1 MTKDVLVSIS
11 GKHIGIV
18 SQSDEVIEAVGTDD
32 DEIEVVTPASYYCRN
47 GKHYIIYDEVMEGM
61 SGSIKNKIKISGPDS
76 LEIMKTGI
84 SNSHMVFEKNKKNL
98 TYYRTPYGQMLVGVN
113 TRDMHISVKEDKI
126 DVLVTIGGDDTNG
139 AAKKLYETEGIPVI
153 GFPKTIDNDL
163 RTRTMHHYNGQDIE
177 AVICPGFP
185 SAARTVTRL
194 TNMLR
199 TTTESHKRVMVMEV
213 MGRDAGWLTATAMHG
228 GADMVLIPECP
239 MTAERKEFFFE
250 RVKELYMRNRKRCL
264 VIAVSEG
271 TRWYDDETGKVD
283 VVYASSEKDEYG
295 HARFG
300 GVSGVIA
307 NEISHRLGLDA
318 RSQISGYYARAGEC
332 REYDRRLTST
342 LADKVVDLL
351 LRQAYGQMPVLNK
364 VVHYDALEEFNTSS
378 IDMGSIGNIPLPD
391 VYYDKNTFSVTDAYR
406 DFLGHVMEPM
416 KMMQFDYDFPVVLP
430 ENK

>member
-1 MTKDVLVSIS
+1 MGLDHKLFHGKTLAILS
-11 GKHIGIV
+11 GGG
-18 SQSDEVIEAVGTDD
+18 D
-32 DEIEVVTPASYYCRN
+32 TPAINSSIESVRN
-47 GKHYIIYDEVMEGM
+47 RASILGYKVYGIRQGWKGLLGDGQVVDLTCQPYNGLYGGTALGSSRTNPFSSKEGENRVEQ
-61 SGSIKNKIKISGPDS
+61 ILRN
-76 LEIMKTGI
+76 LER
-84 SNSHMVFEKNKKNL
+84 
-98 TYYRTPYGQMLVGVN
+98 Y
-113 TRDMHISVKEDKI
+113 KI

-199 TTTESHKRVMVMEV
+199 TTTESHNRVMVMEV

-307 NEISHRLGLDA
+307 NEISRRLGLDA